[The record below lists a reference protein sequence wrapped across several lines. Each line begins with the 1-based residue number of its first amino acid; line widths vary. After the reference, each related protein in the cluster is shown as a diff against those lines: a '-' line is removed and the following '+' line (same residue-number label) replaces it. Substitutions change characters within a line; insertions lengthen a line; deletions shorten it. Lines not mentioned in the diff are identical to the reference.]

1 MKFLNLFFRSFEETF
16 VDEVVRVVS
25 FTSCLEFSKISG
37 KIWSFVYLLLR
48 QDDIKLL
55 TPKRDNNSGQKTDNS
70 RIKTNNSGH
79 KTDNSRHKTD
89 NSGQNTGSKVRK
101 SWKVLYSSGPI
112 VDEESAFIFS
122 GVRAQIT
129 PSSTSLD
136 SISGQTRF
144 LRLPVT
150 RWSNFPP
157 GRNGIWAA
165 LWNIDAQKLH

>member
-48 QDDIKLL
+48 PDDLKLM
-55 TPKRDNNSGQKTDNS
+55 TPKRENNSGL
-70 RIKTNNSGH
+70 
-79 KTDNSRHKTD
+79 KTD
-89 NSGQNTGSKVRK
+89 NSGQKTGSKVRK

-157 GRNGIWAA
+157 GRNVIWTT
-165 LWNIDAQKLH
+165 LWNIDKQWKYSTCVIK

>member
-37 KIWSFVYLLLR
+37 KNWSFVYLLLR
-48 QDDIKLL
+48 PDDLKLL
-55 TPKRDNNSGQKTDNS
+55 TPKRENNSGLKTDNS
-70 RIKTNNSGH
+70 GH
-79 KTDNSRHKTD
+79 KAD
-89 NSGQNTGSKVRK
+89 NSGQNTGFKVRK

-112 VDEESAFIFS
+112 IDEKGAFIFS

-136 SISGQTRF
+136 SISDQTRF

-150 RWSNFPP
+150 RWCNFPP
-157 GRNGIWAA
+157 GRNGIRS
-165 LWNIDAQKLH
+165 LNHSLKH